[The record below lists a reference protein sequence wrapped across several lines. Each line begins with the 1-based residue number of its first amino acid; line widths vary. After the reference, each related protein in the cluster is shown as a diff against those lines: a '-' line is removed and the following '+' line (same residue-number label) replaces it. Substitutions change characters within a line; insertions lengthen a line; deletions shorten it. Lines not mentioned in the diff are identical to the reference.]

1 MYTLVALMYG
11 HFILE
16 VIEYIKEIVIFYSTY
31 VKKLR
36 EKSV

>member
-1 MYTLVALMYG
+1 V
-11 HFILE
+11 E
-16 VIEYIKEIVIFYSTY
+16 VTEYIKEIVLFYSTY